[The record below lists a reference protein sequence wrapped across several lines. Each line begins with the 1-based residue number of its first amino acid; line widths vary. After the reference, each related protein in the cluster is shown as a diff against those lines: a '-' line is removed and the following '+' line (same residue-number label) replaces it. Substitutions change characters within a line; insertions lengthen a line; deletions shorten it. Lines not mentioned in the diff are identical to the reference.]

1 MTVLAA
7 LLGRSVRD
15 SLSLLAC
22 LCISRLWLAKV
33 TQVMGGREAGP
44 EPLCVVCQC
53 CPSRPAQHTCFILA
67 RSR

>member
-7 LLGRSVRD
+7 LLGRLVRD
-15 SLSLLAC
+15 NLSLLAC

-44 EPLCVVCQC
+44 EPLCVVRQC
-53 CPSRPAQHTCFILA
+53 CPSRPAQHTCFILP
-67 RSR
+67 RTR